1 MTDYIV
7 THDGQAHAD
16 DLFAY
21 TVLKRLFPALFLVRT
36 RDKEKI
42 ASAHIAFDVGMEYDH
57 SRYRYDHHQNDKPLR
72 ESGIPY
78 SAFGLIWKHYGKQ
91 YLETLL
97 SNTDRL
103 PEVWGAVDNGLV
115 RHIDIG
121 DNGYVCDETKAVMH
135 EFNITRAVGN
145 GAKDLGG
152 FLRIVNHFTT
162 QWFEAYCTK
171 IAEEMQ
177 DLQYVKER
185 LTQHLGEIFTVEEN
199 SMINPT
205 NAIDFFVD
213 HQEYGVKFV
222 VYPRGKGMWAVNN
235 IRKSRDTFEASAYLP
250 KEYGGLSGSDLKKH
264 DPDLE
269 FVHSGLFFAVGR
281 TFESV
286 YSLAVGGL

>member
-1 MTDYIV
+1 MTNYIV

-42 ASAHIAFDVGMEYDH
+42 KNALIGFDVGMEYDH
-57 SRYRYDHHQNDKPLR
+57 DRYRYDHHQNDKLLR
-72 ESGIPY
+72 DDGIPY
-78 SAFGLIWKHYGKQ
+78 SAFGLIWKHYGMN
-91 YLETLL
+91 YLESLL
-97 SNTDRL
+97 GEIEKL
-103 PEVWGAVDNGLV
+103 PEIWKAIDNGLV
-115 RHIDIG
+115 RHVDIG

-135 EFNITRAVGN
+135 EFNMTRVLGY
-145 GAKDLGG
+145 GVQDLGD
-152 FLRIVNHFTT
+152 FLRVVNHFTT
-162 QWFEAYCTK
+162 QWFESYCKK

-185 LTQHLGEIFTVEEN
+185 LTQHFGEIFTVEEN

-235 IRKSRDTFEASAYLP
+235 IRKSRDTFEAVAYLP
-250 KEYGGLSGSDLKKH
+250 KEFGGLSGSVLKEH
-264 DPDLE
+264 EPDLE

-286 YSLAVGGL
+286 YSLAVKGL